1 MNDLIAWNDSA
12 GFSPC
17 VHSAMTQGSKES
29 TRAAKEAGREARCA
43 AMARS
48 SLFLL
53 LSLSPLVASSAAW
66 LSRRALLCSSAGA
79 LLAPPAL
86 AVPARTGPNSV
97 FNGEYDDPKHPGC
110 LRSIKVGG
118 APLLPDGRR
127 SRKPQALVAGVD
139 KACEGPPDINS
150 VWKLVGSVSE
160 DGETIFIDFS
170 PKGGPKD
177 LLGVWDGDGIKF
189 PDGNKWTKVPNGT
202 PGRRPKPVTL
212 TSETELYKPAEK

>member
-1 MNDLIAWNDSA
+1 MNPEILGSLVKVEKMKKRR
-12 GFSPC
+12 PC
-17 VHSAMTQGSKES
+17 PTCHVC
-29 TRAAKEAGREARCA
+29 REARCA

-110 LRSIKVGG
+110 LRSIKVGSAQREHRAEAG
-118 APLLPDGRR
+118 WVMGRKGLGR
-127 SRKPQALVAGVD
+127 SGSVRPKHLDCLRQRK
-139 KACEGPPDINS
+139 
-150 VWKLVGSVSE
+150 VGSAWQE
-160 DGETIFIDFS
+160 RGI
-170 PKGGPKD
+170 GG
-177 LLGVWDGDGIKF
+177 
-189 PDGNKWTKVPNGT
+189 
-202 PGRRPKPVTL
+202 
-212 TSETELYKPAEK
+212 